1 MTAYVW
7 IMWIRDEINLYPHIP
22 QTERLEGSFSEGNQ
36 EVLPELGRMNN
47 KQPETADDNYRYW
60 EEEIRDLFLLELK
73 FK

>member
-1 MTAYVW
+1 MYESCESEMRS
-7 IMWIRDEINLYPHIP
+7 IYIPMP
-22 QTERLEGSFSEGNQ
+22 QTERLQGSFSEGNQ